1 MWNSRLKKIC
11 AGFYHAS
18 NFLSEGK
25 EISCTKGTNWKFIFP
40 WKVIKRHALQKVKA
54 LFRYRIWFLIS
65 EKSMKSCAFYSCGEH
80 MHHGI
85 SSSLSP
91 EPTFIWTGALS
102 RYEYIYTYRMLDF
115 KTFLKET
122 YAIVLDSYY
131 LFTNKI
137 SNGVCINCTFLKF
150 AADLII
156 TLQLKQ
162 MMNLAVSWF
171 CN

>member
-1 MWNSRLKKIC
+1 M
-11 AGFYHAS
+11 
-18 NFLSEGK
+18 
-25 EISCTKGTNWKFIFP
+25 
-40 WKVIKRHALQKVKA
+40 QKVKA

-122 YAIVLDSYY
+122 YAIVLDKLYIPEICCRFDNNFAIEADDEFGS
-131 LFTNKI
+131 
-137 SNGVCINCTFLKF
+137 FLV
-150 AADLII
+150 L
-156 TLQLKQ
+156 
-162 MMNLAVSWF
+162 
-171 CN
+171 